1 MRDLVRRV
9 MARHEPN
16 MLVAEGFPPAAVMIL
31 LYERDGEE
39 HILFQVRSQ
48 HVEHHKGEISFP
60 GGAKDLEDES
70 LLITALRE
78 VEEEIGVAREHVE
91 VFGRFGDR
99 TTRSRFLMTSFVGA
113 ITHPAPYAFQIAGHE
128 VDELLEV
135 PLRHLLD
142 PISIEIAQTESGQ
155 EMRSFRFG
163 EHLIYGVTAR
173 VLSDFLDIVAA
184 EVAAE
189 IEVALTP
196 EAPRP

>member
-1 MRDLVRRV
+1 MAEAVETQIPLVRAGGGVVWRPGPQGGPEV
-9 MARHEPN
+9 
-16 MLVAEGFPPAAVMIL
+16 LVVHRPKYDDWSLPKGK
-31 LYERDGEE
+31 RDPGE
-39 HILFQVRSQ
+39 S
-48 HVEHHKGEISFP
+48 
-60 GGAKDLEDES
+60 DEEC
-70 LLITALRE
+70 ALRE

>member
-9 MARHEPN
+9 MARHEPR
-16 MLVAEGFPPAAVMIL
+16 MLAVEGFPPAAVMIL

-60 GGAKDLEDES
+60 GGAKDVEDES

-91 VFGRFGDR
+91 VFGRFDDR

-113 ITHPAPYAFQIAGHE
+113 ITAPAPYAFQIAGRE

-142 PISIEIAQTESGQ
+142 PTSIEIARTESGQ
-155 EMRSFRFG
+155 EMCSFRFG

-173 VLSDFLDIVAA
+173 VLQDFLEIVAA
-184 EVAAE
+184 EVVAE
-189 IEVALTP
+189 FGTP
-196 EAPRP
+196 QA